1 MKRCISI
8 MILYGLWNMVCLPP
22 PVWES
27 VFDRL
32 CMFLTNSPSIQD
44 VLFFPQMKPEKKIAV
59 DGDEKF
65 EEAGVP
71 KEWIEVVK
79 KAGILTVEA
88 LREVENSNKLH
99 QQLCGINKK
108 EKLGLT
114 APSQEEV
121 KKWTGK

>member
-1 MKRCISI
+1 MDRSGEKS
-8 MILYGLWNMVCLPP
+8 WN
-22 PVWES
+22 
-27 VFDRL
+27 FDCR
-32 CMFLTNSPSIQD
+32 
-44 VLFFPQMKPEKKIAV
+44 
-59 DGDEKF
+59 G
-65 EEAGVP
+65 
-71 KEWIEVVK
+71 
-79 KAGILTVEA
+79 

>member
-1 MKRCISI
+1 
-8 MILYGLWNMVCLPP
+8 
-22 PVWES
+22 
-27 VFDRL
+27 
-32 CMFLTNSPSIQD
+32 MFLTNSPSIQD

-99 QQLCGINKK
+99 QQLCGINEK